1 MCTIPTLS
9 GPARCCGIS
18 RYGTEAADVI
28 AVIDYGMGN
37 LRSVAK
43 ALEAIG
49 EEPRVT
55 RDPADLRSA
64 SHIVLPGVGAFAQC
78 VANLRA
84 TQLVDALDEEVRH
97 RKKPFLGICL
107 GMQLLAR
114 DSEEGGPHAG
124 LGWLP
129 ASVRRLHG
137 DARIKVPHIGWNDVR
152 APAGS
157 PLFQGVRH
165 PVFYFVHSY
174 YVDCAE
180 PQLVSATC
188 DYGTTFPAAIVDD
201 NVWAVQFHPE
211 KSQLNGLRFL
221 KNFFC
226 RS

>member
-1 MCTIPTLS
+1 M
-9 GPARCCGIS
+9 
-18 RYGTEAADVI
+18 I
-28 AVIDYGMGN
+28 AVVDYGMGN

-55 RDPADLRSA
+55 RDPADLRAA
-64 SHIVLPGVGAFAQC
+64 SHIVLPGVGAFSQC

-84 TQLVDALDEEVRH
+84 TGLVDVLDEEVRQ

-107 GMQLLAR
+107 GMQLLAG
-114 DSEEGGPHAG
+114 DSEEGGRHEG

-129 ASVRRLHG
+129 ASVRRLADG
-137 DARIKVPHIGWNDVR
+137 VGLKVPHIGWNDVR
-152 APAGS
+152 AAPDS
-157 PLFQGVRH
+157 PLFKGVRN

-174 YVDCAE
+174 YVDCAD
-180 PQLVSATC
+180 PRLVSATC
-188 DYGTTFPAAIVDD
+188 DYGVTFPAAIVAD

-211 KSQLNGLRFL
+211 KSQANGLRFL
-221 KNFFC
+221 QNFLS